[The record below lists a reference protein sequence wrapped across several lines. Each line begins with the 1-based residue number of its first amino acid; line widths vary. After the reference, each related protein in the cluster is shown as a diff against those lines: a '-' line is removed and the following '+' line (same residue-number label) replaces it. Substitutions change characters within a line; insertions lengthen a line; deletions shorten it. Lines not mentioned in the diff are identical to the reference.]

1 MTERLRLS
9 VLMGAAVLATA
20 ALSPAAAQAPA
31 APLPAPYKSDA
42 PGNSWDS
49 IAKLPDWG
57 GVWMPGGGG
66 GRARPEEAV
75 LTPPYA
81 AKLEA
86 FKAAQAKGENTQTAA
101 ANCVQVSP
109 PGSMRLPY
117 PIEFLFTPGKVT
129 VAIETD
135 HMMRRFFL
143 DGRPLP
149 EDPDLTFQGY
159 SVAHWEG
166 DTLVAT
172 TIGLVKEATI
182 AQGIGHSDKLKIEER
197 IRLAGPENLQIQ
209 TIITDPEV
217 LAKPWTQTTNYVRHR
232 EWDLKE
238 YECHENNHD
247 GADEFGRPFMK
258 LDEPPAKPAAKARPA
273 PKAKASSTSKS
284 KGK

>member
-1 MTERLRLS
+1 MAQSLRLS
-9 VLMGAAVLATA
+9 ILLSAAVLAA
-20 ALSPAAAQAPA
+20 VALSPAAAQAPA
-31 APLPAPYKSDA
+31 GPQPAPYKSDA
-42 PGNSWDS
+42 PGNSWES

-66 GRARPEEAV
+66 GGAGRARPEEAV

-81 AKLEA
+81 AKLAA
-86 FKAAQAKGENTQTAA
+86 FKAAQAKGENTQTQA

-172 TIGLVKEATI
+172 TIGLVKSATI

-217 LAKPWTQTTNYVRHR
+217 LAKPWTQTSNYVRHR
-232 EWDLKE
+232 EWDIKE
-238 YECHENNHD
+238 YECTENNHD

-258 LDEPPAKPAAKARPA
+258 LDEPPAKPAAKARPR
-273 PKAKASSTSKS
+273 SSKP

>member
-1 MTERLRLS
+1 MTRHLRLS
-9 VLMGAAVLATA
+9 ILLGAASLMVA
-20 ALSPAAAQAPA
+20 AVSPAAAQPA
-31 APLPAPYKSDA
+31 ASPYKSAA
-42 PGNSWDS
+42 PGNSWES
-49 IAKLPDWG
+49 IAKLPDWA
-57 GVWMPGGGG
+57 GVWQPGGGG

-81 AKLEA
+81 AKLAA

-135 HMMRRFFL
+135 HMMRRYFL

-149 EDPDLTFQGY
+149 DDPDLTFQGY

-172 TIGLVKEATI
+172 TIGLVKAATI
-182 AQGIGHSDKLKIEER
+182 AQGIGHSDQLKIEER
-197 IRLAGPENLQIQ
+197 IHLSGPDALQIQ
-209 TIITDPEV
+209 TTITDPVV
-217 LAKPWTQTTNYVRHR
+217 LAKPWVTTTNYVRHR
-232 EWDLKE
+232 DWDIKE
-238 YECHENNHD
+238 YECTENNHD

-258 LDEPPAKPAAKARPA
+258 LDEAAKPA
-273 PKAKASSTSKS
+273 PKAKRSSSKS